1 MVIGVL
7 RITVLIHE
15 SRSLK
20 DKRQVLK
27 SIVEKVKN
35 RYNVSVAEVDGSDLW
50 QRGEIGVAVVSN
62 DRALVNSVMDKV
74 LDFVEGLHLAE
85 VSDHAI
91 EIISV

>member
-7 RITVLIHE
+7 RITLLIHE

-27 SIVEKVKN
+27 SVVEKVKN
-35 RYNVSVAEVDGSDLW
+35 RFNVSAAEVGGADLW
-50 QRGEIGVAVVSN
+50 QRAEIGVAVVSN
-62 DRALVNSVMDKV
+62 DGAFVNSVMDKV

-85 VSDHAI
+85 VADHDI
-91 EIISV
+91 EIISM

>member
-20 DKRQVLK
+20 DKRQVVK

-35 RYNVSVAEVDGSDLW
+35 RFNVSVAEVDGADLW
-50 QRGEIGVAVVSN
+50 QRAEIGVAAVSN
-62 DRALVNSVMDKV
+62 DGALVNSVMDKV
-74 LDFVEGLHLAE
+74 LDFVDRLNLAE
-85 VSDHAI
+85 VSDHDI
-91 EIISV
+91 EIINI

>member
-20 DKRQVLK
+20 DRRQVVK

-35 RYNVSVAEVDGSDLW
+35 RFNVSVAEIDGADLW
-50 QRGEIGVAVVSN
+50 QRAEIGVATVSN
-62 DRALVNSVMDKV
+62 DGAFVNSVMDKV
-74 LDFVEGLHLAE
+74 LDFVDGLNLAE

-91 EIISV
+91 EILNI